1 MSQDTSQLVSKS
13 AFSFLSGTL
22 LSRISGMLRDMTMAF
37 CFGSNP
43 AIAAFMVAYRFA
55 NLIRR
60 LFGEGALSSSFI
72 PHFETIRQ
80 DAPEKGAQFFRDLL
94 FSWTVCI
101 SAVIFLAECG
111 LGCWLKWGSL
121 NESSAQ
127 ILILSMLMLPGIL
140 FICLFALSS
149 SLLQCEKKFFL
160 SGAAPVAFNVIW
172 IIAVWKL
179 RHENPSA
186 AVIGLSAAIVL
197 AFFMQWILTV
207 PSNFRFLRNFLS
219 LRQCLQVRL
228 FTPEM
233 KAALKPFLLGV
244 IGVGAVQINSAL
256 DAVFARFASLEGP
269 AYLWYAIRLH
279 QVPLALFGIALSSA
293 LLPPLSRAI
302 KANALDQFKHLL
314 HFALGRSFSLM
325 MPCTVA
331 LIVLGPVGV
340 NLIYGRGDF
349 DAISTYQTII
359 CLWGYGIGLIPYV
372 FVLILAPFFYAQ
384 RDYRIPTLASFL
396 SVLLCAGVNAVMVF
410 ALHFGAFSI
419 AIATSIAA
427 YFNFYFL
434 SYKLSQKVG
443 PCFNRELF
451 RSFAKTTIAAFAAG
465 GITLLL
471 GHFLV
476 GDHVLKMLMGQ
487 QDMVFSRN
495 FWEQLTQFSVLF
507 GIFSLSFISYAW
519 MLKAEDIL
527 SLLRRSNKPLA

>member
-1 MSQDTSQLVSKS
+1 MSEDSSRLVSKS
-13 AFSFLSGTL
+13 ALSFLTGTF

-72 PHFETIRQ
+72 PHFEALRQ
-80 DAPEKGAQFFRDLL
+80 DDPEKGAQFFRDLL
-94 FSWTVCI
+94 FSWTVGLSTI
-101 SAVIFLAECG
+101 ILLVECA
-111 LGCWLKWGSL
+111 LGCWLKWGDLS
-121 NESSAQ
+121 EGSSQ

-149 SLLQCEKKFFL
+149 ALLQCEKKFFL
-160 SGAAPVAFNVIW
+160 SGAAPIAFNFIW
-172 IIAVWKL
+172 IIAIWKL
-179 RHENPSA
+179 RHENPSV

-207 PSNFRFLRNFLS
+207 PSNFRFLKSHLS
-219 LRQCLQVRL
+219 FRQILQVRL
-228 FTPEM
+228 FTPEL
-233 KAALKPFLLGV
+233 KSALKPFLLGA

-269 AYLWYAIRLH
+269 AYLWYAIRLQ
-279 QVPLALFGIALSSA
+279 QVPLALFGLALSAA

-302 KANALDQFKHLL
+302 KANAWDQFRHLL

-325 MPCTVA
+325 MPCTIA
-331 LIVLGPVGV
+331 LFVLGPAIV

-349 DAISTYQTII
+349 NAVSTYQTII
-359 CLWGYGIGLIPYV
+359 CLWGYGIGLVPYV

-384 RDYRIPTLASFL
+384 KDYRTPTLASFL
-396 SVLLCAGVNAVMVF
+396 SVILSTGINAFMVF
-410 ALHFGAFSI
+410 SLHLGAFSI
-419 AIATSIAA
+419 ALATSAA
-427 YFNFYFL
+427 AFFNFYFL
-434 SYKLSQKVG
+434 NYKLSQKTG
-443 PCFNRELF
+443 PCFNIALF
-451 RSFAKTTIAAFAAG
+451 RSFSKTSAASLAAG
-465 GITLLL
+465 AITVLV

-476 GDHVLKMLMGQ
+476 GDNTLKMLLGQ
-487 QDMVFSRN
+487 ENMLFPRSL
-495 FWEQLTQFSVLF
+495 WEQLLQFGVLF
-507 GIFSLSFISYAW
+507 GIFSLTFISYAW

-527 SLLRRSNKPLA
+527 SLIKRRQVEQ